1 MLGSS
6 RVLASGSEATMCMWN
21 EVESAE
27 GARDEGRCHSQRPST
42 IPPHSVSLPP
52 FLSAW
57 QAEVR
62 GPAASRAVLTEEE
75 AVRPAGARAG
85 YEVLGA
91 AELPQDQRPIR
102 DDEGVGGGV
111 SGSR

>member
-1 MLGSS
+1 MY
-6 RVLASGSEATMCMWN
+6 MWE

-52 FLSAW
+52 SSSAS
-57 QAEVR
+57 QAEAEAR
-62 GPAASRAVLTEEE
+62 GPAASRAVMTEEE

-91 AELPQDQRPIR
+91 AALPQDQRPDR
-102 DDEGVGGGV
+102 DDEGVCGGV
-111 SGSR
+111 SGPRWSRMATDR